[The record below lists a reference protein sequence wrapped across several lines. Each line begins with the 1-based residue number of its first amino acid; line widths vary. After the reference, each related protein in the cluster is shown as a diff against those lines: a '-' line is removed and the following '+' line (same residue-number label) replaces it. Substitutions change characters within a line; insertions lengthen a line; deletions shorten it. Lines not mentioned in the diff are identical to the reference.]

1 MFSCSIQKRT
11 LILQIEESIN
21 DSMSSDEQLAK
32 VGEIVTANTSYNLND
47 VLVSAD
53 RLVFLILG
61 VFCET

>member
-1 MFSCSIQKRT
+1 MLSCSIQKHT